1 MLSINQLGPKLYIP
15 DGSEPTAALGRVT
28 RMAIG
33 AHPDDIE
40 IMAVDGILRCY
51 DDPAEAFCG
60 VVVTDGAGSPRSGP
74 YAGTTSAEMVAL
86 RAEEQKE
93 AARLGRYAAQALLGY
108 PSAAVRSG
116 QNAGL
121 AAELET
127 LLRAARPQVV
137 YTHNPADRHPTHV
150 AVCLRVIEALRALP
164 ADLRPQFVFGCEVWG
179 SLDWVEEH
187 ERVAFDVS
195 AHPQLQAE
203 LVRVFHSQIEGGK
216 AYEQAAIARRVAN
229 ATFRDSHTVDQAERL
244 IFALDLTPLLESSL
258 SVEDFV
264 TEKIGHFEQRV
275 SGWLR
280 DFGF

>member
-1 MLSINQLGPKLYIP
+1 MLSINQLGPKLYIS

-60 VVVTDGAGSPRSGP
+60 VVATDGAGSPRSGP

-216 AYEQAAIARRVAN
+216 AYEQATIARRVAN

>member
-1 MLSINQLGPKLYIP
+1 MQMLNQPNALLYIP
-15 DGSEPTAALGRVT
+15 SGEDPAAALGRVT
-28 RMAIG
+28 HMAIG

-60 VVVTDGAGSPRSGP
+60 VVVTDGAGSPRSGS
-74 YAGTTSAEMVAL
+74 YAGTSSAEMVAL
-86 RAEEQKE
+86 RVEEQKE

-108 PSAAVRSG
+108 PSAAVRNG

-121 AAELET
+121 TADLEA
-127 LLRAARPQVV
+127 LLRAARPKVV

-164 ADLRPQFVFGCEVWG
+164 PDLRPQFVFGCEVWG

-203 LVRVFHSQIEGGK
+203 LVRVFRSQIEGGK

-244 IFALDLTPLLESSL
+244 IFALDLTPLLESIL

-264 TEKIGHFEQRV
+264 TEKIHHFEQRV

-280 DFGF
+280 KI

>member
-1 MLSINQLGPKLYIP
+1 MLSINQLEPKLYIP